1 METDG
6 KMYPEEIKK
15 VKIINRYHPDAET
28 VVAANPDL
36 IIGWKSTFTS
46 VLKKSTA
53 WWNERGIR
61 TYVVSTSNHL
71 HAKGSIEDECCYLDD
86 MGQIFDVCEK
96 RIR

>member
-71 HAKGSIEDECCYLDD
+71 HAKGALKMNAVISMIWDRSL
-86 MGQIFDVCEK
+86 MSVK
-96 RIR
+96 NR